1 MRLTSDPVDDDVD
14 VDPPSPE
21 RVERQRGRRLIAA
34 ALGVGVVVES
44 GLRGGATNAVVSI
57 GAVLIVVLLWTG
69 ARLPR
74 RGARVLAA
82 AAVLPAAFLAFRASA
97 WLAWS
102 NAVALVALLVLAV
115 LYARHGS
122 ILDSTP
128 AQVARRSRSGLAHGV
143 AGLEVVRVLQPSM
156 SDGWRDRVVRLGRG
170 LLVVV
175 PVVVV
180 LLALLASAD
189 AVFASLLTPELDL
202 RPAVGHGLLALV
214 VALVVLA
221 LVGASSAERAE
232 PGRRGTFGVIEVTA
246 MLGVVAAVLALF
258 VLSQLVAL
266 TVAGDRLVESAGLTP
281 AEYARSGFFQLCWA
295 AGLLLGFLAL
305 VRAVADPVALRSR
318 VVVALGTAV
327 PLLALGLVLV
337 SLRRMALYD
346 DAFGLTILRL
356 WVVGAALWMG
366 VVLLMTA
373 ARNAGIGSGRQWLV
387 AGAGLAAG
395 VLLMAANGSNP
406 EAFVARHNLERAHR
420 GAELDVGYLATLSD
434 DAVPVVADAVDA
446 EADPIRRKELLLAL
460 GCGDGRTGVASLN
473 LAVVRASEARDER
486 CPT

>member
-1 MRLTSDPVDDDVD
+1 MNLTSDPVDLDLT
-14 VDPPSPE
+14 PPPE
-21 RVERQRGRRLIAA
+21 RLDQGGRRLVAA
-34 ALGVGVVVES
+34 ALGIGVVLEL
-44 GLRGGATNAVVSI
+44 GLRGGATNAVVAI
-57 GAVLIVVLLWTG
+57 GSALIVWLLWSG
-69 ARLPR
+69 ARLTR
-74 RGARVLAA
+74 RGARLLAA
-82 AAVLPAAFLAFRASA
+82 TAVAPAVFLGLRTST

-102 NAVALVALLVLAV
+102 NALALVALLALAV

-128 AQVARRSRSGLAHGV
+128 AQVARRCRSGFAHAV
-143 AGLEVVRVLQPSM
+143 AGLAVVRVLQPSM

-214 VALVVLA
+214 VALFVLA
-221 LVGASSAERAE
+221 LTGATGAESAE

-246 MLGVVAAVLALF
+246 MLGAVAAVLALF

-266 TVAGDRLVESAGLTP
+266 TVAGDRLIESAGLTP

-305 VRAVADPVALRSR
+305 VRAIADPAALRSR

-327 PLLALGLVLV
+327 PLFALGLVLV

-346 DAFGLTILRL
+346 AAFGLTMLRL

-373 ARNAGIGSGRQWLV
+373 ARNAGVGSGRQWLV
-387 AGAGLAAG
+387 AGAALAAG
-395 VLLMAANGSNP
+395 VLLMAANGGNP
-406 EAFVARHNLERAHR
+406 EAFVARHNLERANR
-420 GAELDVGYLATLSD
+420 GAELDVGYLASLSD
-434 DAVPVVADAVDA
+434 DAVPVVADAIDA
-446 EADPIRRKELLLAL
+446 EGDPIRRKELLLAL
-460 GCGDGRTGVASLN
+460 GCGERRAGVATLN
-473 LAVVRASEARDER
+473 LAVWRASASIDEL
-486 CPT
+486 CGG

>member
-1 MRLTSDPVDDDVD
+1 MSLTSDPVDVD
-14 VDPPSPE
+14 LTALPE
-21 RVERQRGRRLIAA
+21 RLERGGRRLIAA
-34 ALGVGVVVES
+34 ALGIGVVLES
-44 GLRGGATNAVVSI
+44 GLRRGATNAVVSI
-57 GAVLIVVLLWTG
+57 GSVLIVWLLWTG

-82 AAVLPAAFLAFRASA
+82 AAVVPAAFLGLRASA

-102 NAVALVALLVLAV
+102 NALALAALLVLSV
-115 LYARHGS
+115 LFARHGS

-128 AQVARRSRSGLAHGV
+128 AQVARRCRSGLVHGV
-143 AGLEVVRVLQPSM
+143 TGLAVVRVLQPSM
-156 SDGWRDRVVRLGRG
+156 SDGWRDRVVRVGRG

-175 PVVVV
+175 PVAVV

-202 RPAVGHGLLALV
+202 RPVVGHALLAVV
-214 VALVVLA
+214 VAGVVLA
-221 LVGASSAERAE
+221 LTGATSAESAE
-232 PGRRGTFGVIEVTA
+232 PRRRGTFGVIEVTA
-246 MLGVVAAVLALF
+246 MLGVVAVVLALF

-266 TVAGDRLVESAGLTP
+266 TVAGDRLIESAGLTP

-305 VRAVADPVALRSR
+305 VRAVADPAALRSR

-346 DAFGLTILRL
+346 DAFGLTMLRL

-373 ARNAGIGSGRQWLV
+373 ARNAGIGSDRQWLV
-387 AGAGLAAG
+387 AGAGLAAAM
-395 VLLMAANGSNP
+395 LLMVANGSNP
-406 EAFVARHNLERAHR
+406 EAFVARHNLERANR
-420 GAELDVGYLATLSD
+420 GAELDLGYLATLSD
-434 DAVPVVADAVDA
+434 DAVPVVADAIDA
-446 EADPIRRKELLLAL
+446 EGDPIRRKELLLAL
-460 GCGDGRTGVASLN
+460 GCGERRAGVTTLN
-473 LAVVRASEARDER
+473 LAVWRAAASRDEL
-486 CPT
+486 CGG